1 MRPACCVASAACSRA
16 AVAPSGLRRGGA
28 AAARPWHS
36 FQRRPLP
43 QGHGALRDA
52 GGAYVVVLSKALR
65 ARRQYEPG
73 AAKFS
78 KRVYSPRKVSRTVPI
93 GPLRCL
99 PMMISATPLSCV
111 SWL

>member
-1 MRPACCVASAACSRA
+1 MRPACCAASAACRRA
-16 AVAPSGLRRGGA
+16 TVAPSGPTWGA

-36 FQRRPLP
+36 FHRLPLP

-52 GGAYVVVLSKALR
+52 GGAYVVVLPKAR
-65 ARRQYEPG
+65 RRRRQYEPG

-78 KRVYSPRKVSRTVPI
+78 KRVYSPMNVSRTVPI

>member
-1 MRPACCVASAACSRA
+1 M
-16 AVAPSGLRRGGA
+16 VAPSGPTWGA

-36 FQRRPLP
+36 FHRRPLP

-78 KRVYSPRKVSRTVPI
+78 KRVYSPMNVSRTVPI

-99 PMMISATPLSCV
+99 AMMISATPLSCV

>member
-1 MRPACCVASAACSRA
+1 MRPACGAAGAACRRA
-16 AVAPSGLRRGGA
+16 TVAPSGPTWGA

-36 FQRRPLP
+36 FHRLPLP

-52 GGAYVVVLSKALR
+52 GGAYVVVLPKAR
-65 ARRQYEPG
+65 RRRRQYEPG

-78 KRVYSPRKVSRTVPI
+78 KRVYSPMNVSRTVPI

-99 PMMISATPLSCV
+99 LMMISATPLSAE
-111 SWL
+111 SGL